1 MYNEWKS
8 EHYKKLTQLKSAT
21 KLRIQRRGNGK
32 GWVTLKIFLHFCLPD
47 VYFEDERKKENG

>member
-8 EHYKKLTQLKSAT
+8 EHYKKLTQLKSAK

-47 VYFEDERKKENG
+47 VYFEDELVR